1 MARGRGH
8 YEPIKRMNKHL
19 LDAGVLSHASPGSNV
34 TATQLETGEEEC
46 QIKRLVISMTTAE
59 AACKFKVGLFQKPP
73 TSADFTDDTIIYS
86 FIGKNQVWLN
96 ETTTVRVPQGWY
108 VAILT
113 QNPATSPVQD
123 IGAHVQ
129 INYLSMG

>member
-19 LDAGVLSHASPGSNV
+19 LDAGVLSHATPGSNV
-34 TATQLETGEEEC
+34 TVTQLEMGEEEC
-46 QIKRLVISMTTAE
+46 QIKRLVISFTTD
-59 AACKFKVGLFQKPP
+59 AAAAYLKVGLFQKPP
-73 TSADFTDDTIIYS
+73 AAADFTDDTIIYS
-86 FIGKNQVWLN
+86 LIGKNQVWLN

-108 VAILT
+108 IGILT
-113 QNPATSPVQD
+113 ENPAQSPIQE
-123 IGAHVQ
+123 IGALVQ